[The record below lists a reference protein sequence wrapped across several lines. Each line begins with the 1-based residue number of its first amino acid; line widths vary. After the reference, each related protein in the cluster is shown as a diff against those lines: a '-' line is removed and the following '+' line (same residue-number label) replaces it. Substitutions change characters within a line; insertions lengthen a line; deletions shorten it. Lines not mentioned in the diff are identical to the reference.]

1 MEVVKDVLIGLTS
14 LIIGYCYF
22 NFQLVF
28 SSTMNPGTHI
38 AAQEKWGGE
47 RRETAEGGEEG
58 EESKVEKPPLL
69 FEAMTLSLVRS
80 LARSLLRRGGPSLPS
95 SFLPQLQLSQMTRR
109 FHDLGRQTDRQTD
122 RTKPRIHTG

>member
-1 MEVVKDVLIGLTS
+1 
-14 LIIGYCYF
+14 
-22 NFQLVF
+22 
-28 SSTMNPGTHI
+28 MNPGTHT

-80 LARSLLRRGGPSLPS
+80 LTPSSRWSLPS
-95 SFLPQLQLSQMTRR
+95 SFPPQLQLSQMTRR
-109 FHDLGRQTDRQTD
+109 FHDLGRQTDRPNERNHEYTQGD
-122 RTKPRIHTG
+122 HPSGSFGSKPHNEDLLQLNLMSLDIRV

>member
-1 MEVVKDVLIGLTS
+1 
-14 LIIGYCYF
+14 
-22 NFQLVF
+22 
-28 SSTMNPGTHI
+28 MNPGTHI
-38 AAQEKWGGE
+38 VAQEKWGGE

-80 LARSLLRRGGPSLPS
+80 LLRRGGPSVRS

-109 FHDLGRQTDRQTD
+109 FHDLGRQTDR
-122 RTKPRIHTG
+122 TKPRIHTGCHPTDWLFKSSSVIGDSLPRSEFFVA